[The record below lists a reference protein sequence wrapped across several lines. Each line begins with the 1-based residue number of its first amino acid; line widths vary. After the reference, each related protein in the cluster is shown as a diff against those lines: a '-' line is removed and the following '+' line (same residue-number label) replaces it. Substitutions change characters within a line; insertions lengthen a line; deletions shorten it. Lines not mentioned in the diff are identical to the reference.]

1 MAPPE
6 GREHNYGVQGDD
18 DDEPL
23 FASDGDVGVIANR
36 LVRHALDALST
47 TEIRV
52 HPEPAYFIGLRKGW
66 IFDHPFDTHPVIF
79 GPTDRWVRIPGFA
92 DSHSN
97 GTRTVIPGCADKV
110 RAGC

>member
-1 MAPPE
+1 M
-6 GREHNYGVQGDD
+6 QGDD

-79 GPTDRWVRIPGFA
+79 GSTDAWVI
-92 DSHSN
+92 DSTSCAEEGVERVMTHL
-97 GTRTVIPGCADKV
+97 GVTR
-110 RAGC
+110 